1 MAISRNLLL
10 NATPEAKNIFYN
22 NLKNDTYFF
31 KNKIYYNVEIKNTH
45 LYTLYSRITLANRK
59 SQMDNPAILSADLKA
74 SLERERESVNTL
86 VGQGVALYNH
96 IRNLKLR
103 NEDLCKVITNLT
115 ADVRNMNSDLL
126 SKCSTILSLS
136 LSLSRNIKQNV
147 CMRESV
153 KEYKSTILSLNLQIE
168 SMKEVEQEREGRNI
182 KQSVCMRESVR
193 EYESTILSLNL
204 QIESMKEVEQE
215 RERRNIKQSV
225 CMSESVEEY
234 EST

>member
-1 MAISRNLLL
+1 
-10 NATPEAKNIFYN
+10 
-22 NLKNDTYFF
+22 
-31 KNKIYYNVEIKNTH
+31 
-45 LYTLYSRITLANRK
+45 
-59 SQMDNPAILSADLKA
+59 MDNPVILSADLEA
-74 SLERERESVNTL
+74 SLERERKSVNTL
-86 VGQGVALYNH
+86 VGQGVTLYNH
-96 IRNLKLR
+96 IHNLELR

-136 LSLSRNIKQNV
+136 LSLS
-147 CMRESV
+147 
-153 KEYKSTILSLNLQIE
+153 
-168 SMKEVEQEREGRNI
+168 RNI

-215 RERRNIKQSV
+215 RERRNIKQSL